1 MGVNLI
7 TYAPTYTIFCPFCG
21 SDEIYIIS
29 SDKYYPEFETYCDNC
44 GEYVGYFSLEDYID
58 WDMLSDN
65 INQVTDEVIQGDG

>member
-7 TYAPTYTIFCPFCG
+7 TYAPTNTLFCPFCG

-29 SDKYYPEFETYCDNC
+29 SNKYYPEFEVYCNDC

-65 INQVTDEVIQGDG
+65 INQVVGGDG